1 MVCILSIV
9 LGATQWSDRG
19 IEYMSSGN
27 VAARYVAN
35 PPGRAAPTGAPAV
48 QKLESLHHNG
58 KYATDLM
65 GSQLD

>member
-9 LGATQWSDRG
+9 LGTTRQSDRG
-19 IEYMSSGN
+19 IEYVSSGN

-35 PPGRAAPTGAPAV
+35 PPGRAAPPGAPAV

-58 KYATDLM
+58 
-65 GSQLD
+65 